1 MSYLLVCWSRCYFDA
16 TGTCSFA
23 PNLEIASFSCLA
35 KEHLALNW
43 KDQIVKRHIWIEIS
57 ETLLKDRRGDNFY
70 PLQWIFG
77 CSYSSSLRLC
87 LLLCAS
93 QSPCHTFDH
102 NFPRW
107 PRWATTYMKPYNMGA
122 IWSLV
127 RFTQIYAPCS
137 PPQGESYLCSG
148 VAVDQA
154 SELHVTAFTPL
165 ASRDTVAKLVEECDR
180 FWMER
185 HNVNNWPTK

>member
-23 PNLEIASFSCLA
+23 PNLKIASFSCLA

-77 CSYSSSLRLC
+77 CFYSSSLRLC

-107 PRWATTYMKPYNMGA
+107 PRWATTYMKPYNM
-122 IWSLV
+122 V
-127 RFTQIYAPCS
+127 PCETHS
-137 PPQGESYLCSG
+137 NICTMFPPQGESYLCSG

-180 FWMER
+180 FWMEL